1 MRILLCSFGL
11 FLAMSSSLLAADES
25 RRLVAVVDY
34 IAGDYKNAVRA
45 GAVINQDEYREMV
58 EFSARGVELAGQ
70 LRAAEKADRA
80 GIEASVTELASHVNK
95 KGDAKVLAE
104 LARQIKEKL
113 LAAYNIVPYP
123 RGFPALQAGRVLYG
137 ENCAACHGESGRG
150 DGPSRETMKP
160 KEPPPANFTDPEIM
174 ATLSPFKVF
183 NIVSFGIEGTA
194 MASFSALS
202 EEERWQVAF
211 YIFSLR
217 FAPDEAAAGKALFA
231 ATQTLSELKQLKELS
246 TQSDGELQ
254 AKLSVRSRSESE
266 AARMLAYLRR
276 GALEEGARDPMIA
289 ARALLR
295 EAAELYKHGDRQ
307 KAYQKAVDAY
317 LDGFELLEPQLFA
330 KDLSLGREIESGM
343 GRFRNALKQGE
354 SVTAVDALYQE
365 IDAGLD
371 RAQQVLE
378 GGEPVSRSYLFLNA
392 MLIILREGLEGSLIL
407 AAILATLKVTGEKI
421 ATRYIHLGW
430 ILALVAGFVTWI
442 LAQTLLTI
450 SGSHR
455 ESLEGFTTILAA
467 LVLFYVGYW
476 LHTKAEAVKW
486 QQFIHETV
494 HRALSGKRILALVGV
509 SFFTVY
515 REAFE
520 VVLFYQALWLQNP
533 GAPQPVVWG
542 FFAGIAVLGLAIV
555 ALLRLGLKIPL
566 KYFFGLT
573 GGLLFLLAV
582 VFAGQGVRALQTAGW
597 FSVTP
602 LRFPP
607 PVSVLGLYPTVE
619 TLAAQLCVLILAG
632 IFWIARQSQPER
644 SPS

>member
-58 EFSARGVELAGQ
+58 EFSARAVELAGQ

-80 GIEASVTELASHVNK
+80 GIEASLNALASHVNK
-95 KGDAKVLAE
+95 KGDAKVVAE

-160 KEPPPANFTDPEIM
+160 KEPPPANFTDTEVM
-174 ATLSPFKVF
+174 ASLSPFKVF

-194 MASFSALS
+194 MASFSAFS
-202 EEERWQVAF
+202 EEERWRVAF
-211 YIFSLR
+211 YVFSLR
-217 FAPDEAAAGKALFA
+217 FAPNEAVAGKVLLE
-231 ATQTLSELKQLKELS
+231 TRQTPSELKNLKTLS

-254 AKLSVRSRSESE
+254 AKVAARSSNESE
-266 AARMLAYLRR
+266 AAQILAYLRR
-276 GALEEGARDPMIA
+276 GVLEESARDPLIA
-289 ARALLR
+289 ARTLIR
-295 EAAELYKHGDRQ
+295 EATDLYKHGDRER
-307 KAYQKAVDAY
+307 AYQKAVDAY

-330 KDLSLGREIESGM
+330 KDLSFGRALEARLGQ
-343 GRFRNALKQGE
+343 FRNALKQGE
-354 SVTAVDALYQE
+354 RVTAVEALHQE
-365 IDAGLD
+365 IDSALTQ
-371 RAQQVLE
+371 AQRLLE
-378 GGEPVSRSYLFLNA
+378 SGEPLGRSYLFLNA
-392 MLIILREGLEGSLIL
+392 MLIIIREGLEASLIL
-407 AAILATLKVTGEKI
+407 AAILAALKVTGERV
-421 ATRYIHLGW
+421 ATRYIHAGW

-494 HRALSGKRILALVGV
+494 HRALSGKRILALMGV

-520 VVLFYQALWLQNP
+520 VVLFYQALGLQSP
-533 GAPQPVVWG
+533 SAPQPVIWG
-542 FFAGIAVLGLAIV
+542 FVAGIAVLGCAIV

-582 VFAGQGVRALQTAGW
+582 VFAGQGVKALQTAGW

-607 PVSVLGLYPTVE
+607 PVSLLGLYPTVE
-619 TLAAQLCVLILAG
+619 TLAAQLCVLMLAG
-632 IFWIARQSQPER
+632 ILWIARQNQQER

>member
-1 MRILLCSFGL
+1 MATLVFTLLSLLGSCSFL
-11 FLAMSSSLLAADES
+11 WAADEPN
-25 RRLVAVVDY
+25 RLVAIVDY
-34 IAGDYKNAVRA
+34 VAGDYKNAVR
-45 GAVINQDEYREMV
+45 GGKVINPDEYREMV
-58 EFSARGVELAGQ
+58 EFSARAIELTGQ
-70 LRAAEKADRA
+70 LRAAEQADKAGVEGSITA
-80 GIEASVTELASHVNK
+80 LAARIK
-95 KGDAKVLAE
+95 QKGDEKDVSE

-113 LAAYNIVPYP
+113 LTAYNIVPYP
-123 RGFPALQAGRVLYG
+123 RGFPTLQAGRVLYG

-160 KEPPPANFTDPEIM
+160 KEPAPANFTDPEIM

-194 MASFSALS
+194 MASFAALS

-217 FAPDEAAAGKALFA
+217 FAPDEAAAGKTLLA
-231 ATQTLSELKQLKELS
+231 ATPALPELKQIKELS

-254 AKLSVRSRSESE
+254 AKLSERFRDETE
-266 AARMLAYLRR
+266 AVRMLAYLRR
-276 GALEEGARDPMIA
+276 GALEEAARDPLIA

-295 EAAELYKHGDRQ
+295 EAAELYKHRDRQ

-330 KDLSLGREIESGM
+330 KDLSLGREIESLM
-343 GRFRNALKQGE
+343 GRFRNALKQGK
-354 SVTAVDALYQE
+354 SVTAVEALYQE
-365 IDAGLD
+365 IDADLA

-378 GGEPVSRSYLFLNA
+378 GGEPVSGSYLFLNA
-392 MLIILREGLEGSLIL
+392 MLIILREGLEASLIL
-407 AAILATLKVTGEKI
+407 AAVLATLKVTGEKI

-430 ILALVAGFVTWI
+430 ILALGAGFVTWI

-455 ESLEGFTTILAA
+455 ESLEGLTTLVAA

-476 LHTKAEAVKW
+476 LHTKAEAVRW

-494 HRALSGKRILALVGV
+494 HRALSGRRILTLVGV

-533 GAPQPVVWG
+533 GAPQPVIWG
-542 FFAGIAVLGLAIV
+542 FLGGLAVLGCAIF

-573 GGLLFLLAV
+573 GGLIFLLAV
-582 VFAGQGVRALQTAGW
+582 VFAGQGVKELQIAGW

-607 PVSVLGLYPTVE
+607 QVSVLGLYPTVE

-632 IFWIARQSQPER
+632 LFWIASRNQPEG

>member
-1 MRILLCSFGL
+1 MMTFVLTLLALLGSGSFVW
-11 FLAMSSSLLAADES
+11 AADEP

-34 IAGDYKNAVRA
+34 VAGDYRNAVRA
-45 GAVINQDEYREMV
+45 GAVANPDEYREMV
-58 EFSARGVELAGQ
+58 EFATRALDLAGQ
-70 LRAAEKADRA
+70 LRAAEKRDRA
-80 GIEASVTELASHVNK
+80 GVEASLNELASEIRK
-95 KGDAKVLAE
+95 KGDDKVVSE
-104 LARQIKEKL
+104 LARRIKEKL

-123 RGFPALQAGRVLYG
+123 RGFPTLKAGRILYV

-160 KEPPPANFTDPEIM
+160 KAPPPANFTDPEIM
-174 ATLSPFKVF
+174 ASLSPFKVF
-183 NIVSFGIEGTA
+183 NIVSFGVEGTA
-194 MASFSALS
+194 MADFSALS

-217 FAPDEAAAGKALFA
+217 FIPNEAAGGKTLLAARPTLAALSGLKAL
-231 ATQTLSELKQLKELS
+231 S
-246 TQSDGELQ
+246 TESDGELL
-254 AKLSVRSRSESE
+254 AKLSERSSNKSDG
-266 AARMLAYLRR
+266 AQILAYLRR
-276 GALEEGARDPMIA
+276 GLLEEGARDPLIA
-289 ARALLR
+289 ARTLLR
-295 EAAELYKHGDRQ
+295 EAADLHTRGDRER
-307 KAYQKAVDAY
+307 AYQKAVDAY
-317 LDGFELLEPQLFA
+317 LDGFELVEPQLFA
-330 KDLSLGREIESGM
+330 KDLSLGREIEAGM

-354 SVTAVDALYQE
+354 SAAAVDALYQE
-365 IDAGLD
+365 IDRGLAQ
-371 RAQQVLE
+371 AQQLLE
-378 GGEPVSRSYLFLNA
+378 GGEPLGWSYLFLNA
-392 MLIILREGLEGSLIL
+392 MLIILREGLEASLIL
-407 AAILATLKVTGEKI
+407 AAILAALKVAGERS
-421 ATRYIHLGW
+421 ATRCIHLGW
-430 ILALVAGFVTWI
+430 IFALLAGFATWA

-455 ESLEGFTTILAA
+455 ESLEGLTTIFAA

-486 QQFIHETV
+486 QQFIHDTV

-542 FFAGIAVLGLAIV
+542 FFAGIGVLGSAIV

-607 PVSVLGLYPTVE
+607 PVSLLGLYPTVE

-632 IFWIARQSQPER
+632 ILWIAQGNQQER
-644 SPS
+644 SLN